1 MPAATEAYSP
11 IGSFISIAL
20 ALPTAQTDT
29 AYGQLTWIEI
39 GEVDNIGEY
48 GPESSTQSRTALK
61 DGVVRKRKGPR
72 NYGALPLTM
81 ALVPGDEGHEA
92 LLVAEDQPDPVSI
105 KVTHGDGTVEFFRGL
120 VMSYKRNIG
129 GAESGTAMASA
140 NIEIDSPIVTKY
152 PA

>member
-20 ALPTAQTDT
+20 ALPTAQTAT
-29 AYGQLTWIEI
+29 AYAELDFIEVA
-39 GEVDNIGEY
+39 EVDNIGEY

-81 ALVPGDEGHEA
+81 ALVPGDEGHVAMLAAEA
-92 LLVAEDQPDPVSI
+92 QPGPVSI
-105 KVTHGDGTVEFFRGL
+105 MVTQGDGTIEYFRGL

-129 GAESGTAMASA
+129 GAESGTTMASA

-152 PA
+152 PV